1 MPNEPTAH
9 QANATTQWPWGN
21 TCHNDMCNDMMA
33 VKRHVRWHGTNE
45 LSRASHRVIWNLG
58 SDMFLAL

>member
-1 MPNEPTAH
+1 MSRHVTPSAG
-9 QANATTQWPWGN
+9 WLGRGN